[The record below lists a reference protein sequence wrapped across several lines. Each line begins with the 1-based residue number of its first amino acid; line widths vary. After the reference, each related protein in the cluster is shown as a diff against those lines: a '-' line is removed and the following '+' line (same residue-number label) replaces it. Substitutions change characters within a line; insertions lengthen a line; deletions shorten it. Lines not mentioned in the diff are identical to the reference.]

1 MTWLILAFC
10 FDSLTKL
17 VFLIFLSKKC
27 KSLESKVNGLGAQ
40 LSRLQSEFKSHEYYA
55 GQRFS
60 NVMLDGSLADVDS
73 RLKRLANRVGR
84 LESDLG
90 VIE

>member
-1 MTWLILAFC
+1 MVCPNCGEVNGWSGNWCCT
-10 FDSLTKL
+10 SEN
-17 VFLIFLSKKC
+17 
-27 KSLESKVNGLGAQ
+27 KSLESEANGLGAQ
-40 LSRLQSEFKSHEYYA
+40 LSRLQAVFKSHEYYA
-55 GQRFS
+55 GQRFG

-84 LESDLG
+84 LEHDLG